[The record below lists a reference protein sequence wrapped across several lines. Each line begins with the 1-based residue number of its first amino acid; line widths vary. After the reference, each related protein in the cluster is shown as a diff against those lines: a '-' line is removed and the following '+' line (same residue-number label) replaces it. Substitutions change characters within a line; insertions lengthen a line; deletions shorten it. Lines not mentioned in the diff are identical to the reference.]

1 MVSTNDIK
9 INIINLITQINDVDK
24 LKQIY
29 KKITQVN
36 KPTITESKESNNP
49 NFRDAVVEIREGI
62 SYQEILEEQNYKPVS
77 YSSFRKKADN
87 IKWEHSLD
95 ELLSALD

>member
-1 MVSTNDIK
+1 MVTTNDIK
-9 INIINLITQINDVDK
+9 INIINLTTQINDLNK

-36 KPTITESKESNNP
+36 KPSSTENKENRCP
-49 NFRDAVVEIREGI
+49 NFRDAVVEIRNGVT
-62 SYQEILEEQNYKPVS
+62 YQEILAEQNYKPVS
-77 YSSFRKKADN
+77 YASFRKKAGS

-95 ELLSALD
+95 ELLAALD